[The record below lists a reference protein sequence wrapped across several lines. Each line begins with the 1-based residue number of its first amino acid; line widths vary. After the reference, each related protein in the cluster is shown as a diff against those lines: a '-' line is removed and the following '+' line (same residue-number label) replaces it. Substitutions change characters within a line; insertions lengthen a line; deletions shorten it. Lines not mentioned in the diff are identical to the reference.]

1 MPMYEYGC
9 LACNTNF
16 DRLRRMDQDDD
27 GVTCPHC
34 GGARVQRRLSVFA
47 AHSRGT
53 SAVVAESAPR
63 ATGGGGCGAG
73 CCGGGCA
80 SRN

>member
-9 LACNTNF
+9 LACNSHF
-16 DRLRRMDQDDD
+16 DRLRRMEQDDA

-34 GGARVQRRLSVFA
+34 GGEQVRRRLSTFA
-47 AHSRGT
+47 AHTRGT
-53 SAVVAESAPR
+53 TSSVAEPVVAS
-63 ATGGGGCGAG
+63 TGGGCGAG

>member
-9 LACNTNF
+9 RECASHF
-16 DRLRRMDQDDD
+16 DRLRRMDQDDT
-27 GVTCPHC
+27 GITCPHC
-34 GGARVQRRLSVFA
+34 GGAQIERRLSVFA
-47 AHSRGT
+47 AHSRSGSGASVASAAPVT
-53 SAVVAESAPR
+53 S
-63 ATGGGGCGAG
+63 GGGCGGG

>member
-9 LACNTNF
+9 LACNSRF
-16 DRLRRMDQDDD
+16 DRLRPMSQDDT
-27 GVTCPHC
+27 GVTCPRC
-34 GGARVQRRLSVFA
+34 GGEQVQRRLSVFA
-47 AHSRGT
+47 AHTRG
-53 SAVVAESAPR
+53 AGAAVAESAAPS
-63 ATGGGGCGAG
+63 TSGGGCGAG